1 MVESLSANRESPF
14 NYGFHDWGFTLTA
27 LQHSFLVD
35 GVVTFPESDLVTFS
49 LDVLRPVTICGVTV
63 RCDGRIQANEF
74 DSAIGSTFSTVL
86 LQVRQGADTHAVHKI
101 ALRFD
106 QGTRPFLLHLGC
118 VSTHLLLSKFLT
130 SCKKRSL
137 VK

>member
-63 RCDGRIQANEF
+63 RCDGRIQANES

-86 LQVRQGADTHAVHKI
+86 LQVRQGAETHAVHKI
-101 ALRFD
+101 ALGFD
-106 QGTRPFLLHLGC
+106 HGTRPFLLHLGC
-118 VSTHLLLSKFLT
+118 VSTHLLLPKFLT
-130 SCKKRSL
+130 SCQKRSP